1 MFLCVSLAAQNLL
14 KIHLCGC
21 TDVHLYYNKT
31 GSPYDPAVIPHQCS
45 QQQPSP
51 PLTCLCRRHAGRQV
65 NESLYD
71 EMFKSADA
79 VRNKWTLE

>member
-1 MFLCVSLAAQNLL
+1 MFLCDSLAAQNLL

-31 GSPYDPAVIPHQCS
+31 GSAYDPAIIPHQCS

-51 PLTCLCRRHAGRQV
+51 LRHACACLDATLHVRWT
-65 NESLYD
+65 NLYT
-71 EMFKSADA
+71 MKPS
-79 VRNKWTLE
+79 NLQMQ